1 MSYIYQLYLFFII
14 LYFIN
19 TKYISIPFQVENF
32 TYEGGKKLINKYVY
46 KDIHTNILVGSPP
59 QNVSLSINLG
69 EYSTFII
76 SKDAYDYYDST
87 FDKDKSDTYQELS
100 KPENY
105 YYQIYSEAAK
115 SKDDFVIDKKN
126 TTINSLTFN
135 LVTLLQ
141 VVQDFCNY
149 CEVLTQP
156 GMIGLLIA
164 QMKNFEEN
172 ISDTN
177 FISQLKNRSLISS
190 YDFFFDLDNNNLGNL
205 IIGAKPDEYY
215 KNEKYE
221 KLNYVTIKTLTP
233 NNDLE
238 WSIEFNN
245 VFYGD
250 KKMQV
255 KPAKAMLL
263 RIEFGLITGY
273 PEWEYALE
281 DEFFSQLI
289 KEEKCF
295 KLNETAL
302 DPARRYSYYYCKKE
316 TDLSGFKPFTFSI
329 NINEINHN
337 FTLTKDDLFLDIGDK
352 YFFLMAFGGMTEYV
366 LGFPFI
372 KKNQLIFNQDTKTI
386 GFYIDKKAQNNE
398 NENSLEKYIVI
409 ISVLS
414 VIFICLII
422 FLIWFILKKRKNKI
436 KATELL
442 DNQYNENKGF
452 GDEQKNR
459 LIDERETTNS
469 IPPNN

>member
-1 MSYIYQLYLFFII
+1 
-14 LYFIN
+14 
-19 TKYISIPFQVENF
+19 
-32 TYEGGKKLINKYVY
+32 
-46 KDIHTNILVGSPP
+46 
-59 QNVSLSINLG
+59 
-69 EYSTFII
+69 
-76 SKDAYDYYDST
+76 
-87 FDKDKSDTYQELS
+87 
-100 KPENY
+100 
-105 YYQIYSEAAK
+105 
-115 SKDDFVIDKKN
+115 
-126 TTINSLTFN
+126 
-135 LVTLLQ
+135 
-141 VVQDFCNY
+141 
-149 CEVLTQP
+149 
-156 GMIGLLIA
+156 MIGLLIA

-205 IIGAKPDEYY
+205 IVGAKPDEYY

-386 GFYIDKKAQNNE
+386 GFYIEKKAQNNE

-414 VIFICLII
+414 VVFICLII